1 MLDTG
6 VECEQRC
13 GDKLAK
19 FRPRVLSVPTN
30 QPSQEARSKLL
41 IAATDMLDQILESVP
56 TPARCPDPPQLP
68 TTQGRPTPL
77 RRPTTLGCPTP
88 LRRPTTPGRP
98 PPLQLPTTLGC
109 PTTLQRSRALDF
121 PIAQRLVQALLQRD
135 LVALQPF
142 SIVQVLPSLC

>member
-68 TTQGRPTPL
+68 TTQG
-77 RRPTTLGCPTP
+77 CPTP